1 MRNLTLQRLEVFKSV
16 YEEKSVS
23 AAARRLKLSQ
33 PTVSRHLRDFE
44 AAIAMKLFELDKGRI
59 IATAEAEVL
68 YSECIFLSE
77 GVAKVDATI
86 RALRRGEGQPLSV
99 MTIGLLAPEILPA
112 AVEATLQRLPAL
124 NLTLDAGAADVQI
137 RALKDGRI
145 DVGLAAGSIAPE
157 SGLTFQPIGK
167 GHFVCMVPLEHPL
180 SRGARFPL
188 TSLRAEGN
196 WIKMPRRPIGAL
208 LEDALDRAGVPPR
221 GNITANSL
229 LVMTGLANRL
239 RKCVVVDN
247 FTAAA
252 FKVPSMVAIPV
263 EPLSEFTIFAV
274 SRAGQTQRNA
284 TTTFVANVEAA
295 LARYG
300 SPTREGP
307 FTAGPA
313 KAGPAKAE

>member
-1 MRNLTLQRLEVFKSV
+1 MRSLTLQRLEVFRTV
-16 YEEKSVS
+16 YEEMSVS

-59 IATAEAEVL
+59 IPTAEAEVL
-68 YSECIFLSE
+68 YTECMFLSE
-77 GVAKVDATI
+77 GAAKVEATI

-112 AVEATLQRLPAL
+112 AVEATLKTLPGL

-145 DVGLAAGSIAPE
+145 DVGLAAGAIPPE
-157 SGLTFQPIGK
+157 SGLTFQPIGR
-167 GHFVCMVPLEHPL
+167 GYFVCLVPREHPL
-180 SRGARFPL
+180 SDRARFPL
-188 TSLRAEGN
+188 SALREEGN
-196 WIKMPRRPIGAL
+196 WVKMPRRPIGAL
-208 LEDALDRAGVPPR
+208 LEDALARAGVPPQ

-229 LVMTGLANRL
+229 LVMTGLAAQL
-239 RKCVVVDN
+239 RRCVVVDN

-252 FKVPSMVAIPV
+252 FKVPSMIAIPA
-263 EPLSEFTIFAV
+263 EPLTEFTIFAV

-284 TTTFVANVEAA
+284 TITFVANVEAA
-295 LARYG
+295 LARHG
-300 SPTREGP
+300 TGHAVP
-307 FTAGPA
+307 
-313 KAGPAKAE
+313 

>member
-16 YEEKSVS
+16 YEEMSVS

-44 AAIAMKLFELDKGRI
+44 AAIGMKLFELDKGRI
-59 IATAEAEVL
+59 IPTAEAEVL
-68 YSECIFLSE
+68 YTECMFLSE

-99 MTIGLLAPEILPA
+99 MTIGLLAPEILPT
-112 AVEATLQRLPAL
+112 AVEATLKTLPGL

-137 RALKDGRI
+137 RALKDGRV
-145 DVGLAAGSIAPE
+145 DVGLAAGAIPPE

-167 GHFVCMVPLEHPL
+167 GHFVCLVPREHPL
-180 SRGARFPL
+180 SGSERFPL
-188 TSLRAEGN
+188 ASLREQGN
-196 WIKMPRRPIGAL
+196 WVKMPRRPIGAL
-208 LEDALDRAGVPPR
+208 LEDALERAGVPPR

-229 LVMTGLANRL
+229 LVMTGLATQL

-247 FTAAA
+247 YTAAA
-252 FKVPSMVAIPV
+252 FKMPSMAVLPA
-263 EPLSEFTIFAV
+263 EPLTEFTIFAV

-295 LARYG
+295 LANYG
-300 SPTREGP
+300 RLKT
-307 FTAGPA
+307 
-313 KAGPAKAE
+313 